1 MRYEEARA
9 FLDRHI
15 NGETGLVNVANDD
28 PTTFARPAA
37 ARQLNPPSLDRL
49 KRVLALLGD
58 PQLDTPFVHIT
69 GTNGKGS
76 TARMVTEL
84 LGTFG
89 SVGTFTSPDMG
100 RVNERIALNGEP
112 ISDIAFGEVI
122 GDVAL
127 AEQAAGGMCSFFE
140 LLTAAAFRYFNDIAV
155 EAAVFEVGAGGR
167 WDSTNVGDGGVA
179 VITNIELDHQE
190 WFGNTKLDIA
200 REKVG
205 IVKPGSIAIIGE
217 TDPEIQEYLIRES
230 EKAGA
235 ARVLVNG
242 IDFACD
248 ANRTSV
254 GGRLLTLRTPTNSY
268 SGIHLPLHGAH
279 QGENAALALTAAEAF
294 SGTTLSDV
302 EVANAFGAV
311 RHPGRM
317 EVVQREPLV
326 MLDGAHNPAGARALI
341 RALNDEFTANPGRIL
356 IVGFLNGRNATD
368 MLTAL
373 DARAAKAVIICAPPS
388 LRAQHPADVAIA
400 ARALGANPIVSA
412 GVEEAITRALTMAD
426 EDDCVVI
433 CGSLYLVAAAR
444 DHLVYQKK

>member
-1 MRYEEARA
+1 LRYEEARA

-15 NGETGLVNVANDD
+15 NAETGLVNLAADD
-28 PTTFARPAA
+28 TGTFGRPAA
-37 ARQLNPPSLDRL
+37 ARHQNPPSLDRI
-49 KRVLALLGD
+49 KRLLALLGD

-76 TARMVTEL
+76 VARMVTEL

-112 ISDIAFGEVI
+112 ISDTAFGELI

-127 AEQAAGGMCSFFE
+127 AEGAAGSMCSFFE
-140 LLTAAAFRYFNDIAV
+140 LLTAAAYRYFNDVAV
-155 EAAVFEVGAGGR
+155 DAAVFEVGAGGR

-205 IVKPGSIAIIGE
+205 IVKPGSIAVIGE
-217 TDPEIQEYLIRES
+217 TDPEIQDFLVRES
-230 EKAGA
+230 RTAGA
-235 ARVLVNG
+235 AEILING
-242 IDFACD
+242 VDFACD

-254 GGRLLTLRTPTNSY
+254 GGRLLTLRTPTTSY

-279 QGENAALALTAAEAF
+279 QGDNAALALTAVEAF
-294 SGTTLSDV
+294 SGSPLTDV

-317 EVVQREPLV
+317 EVLQREPLV

-356 IVGFLNGRNATD
+356 IVGFLNGRNAID
-368 MLTAL
+368 MLNAL

-388 LRAQHPADVAIA
+388 LRAQHPADVADA
-400 ARALGANPIVSA
+400 ARSIGANPIVSV
-412 GVEEAITRALTMAD
+412 GIEEAIARALSMAD

-444 DHLVYQKK
+444 DHLLRK

>member
-15 NGETGLVNVANDD
+15 NPETGLVNLAADD
-28 PTTFARPAA
+28 TTTFARPAA
-37 ARQLNPPSLDRL
+37 ARHQNPPSLDRL
-49 KRVLALLGD
+49 KRVLAMLGD

-76 TARMVTEL
+76 VARMVTEL

-100 RVNERIALNGEP
+100 RVNERISLNGEP
-112 ISDIAFGEVI
+112 ITDVAFGEVI

-127 AEQAAGGMCSFFE
+127 AEGAAGDMCSFFE
-140 LLTAAAFRYFNDIAV
+140 LLTAAAYRYFNDVAV
-155 EAAVFEVGAGGR
+155 DAAVIEVGAGGR

-205 IVKPGSIAIIGE
+205 IVKPGSIVIIGE
-217 TDPEIQEYLIRES
+217 TDPEIQDYLVRES
-230 EKAGA
+230 HAAGA
-235 ARVLVNG
+235 AQVLING

-254 GGRLLTLRTPTNSY
+254 GGRLLTLRTPTTSY
-268 SGIHLPLHGAH
+268 SGVHLPLHGSH
-279 QGENAALALTAAEAF
+279 QGENAALALAAAEAF
-294 SGTTLSDV
+294 SGSPLSDT

-311 RHPGRM
+311 RHAGRM
-317 EVVQREPLV
+317 EVLRREPLV

-341 RALNDEFTANPGRIL
+341 SALNDEFTANPGRIL
-356 IVGFLNGRNATD
+356 IVGFLNGRNAVD

-373 DARAAKAVIICAPPS
+373 EARSAKAVIICAPPS
-388 LRAQHPADVAIA
+388 LRAQHPADVADA
-400 ARALGANPIVSA
+400 ARSIGANPIVSV
-412 GVEEAITRALTMAD
+412 GIEEAIARALSMAD
-426 EDDCVVI
+426 EDDCIVI

-444 DHLVYQKK
+444 DHLLRQ